1 MAKAGVLAMTQSLA
15 VEWGRHGIRL
25 VAIAPGTFP
34 TEAAVARLR
43 PGGLDHGD
51 VPLNRA
57 GRHEELTDLAAY
69 LVSENAGYITGE
81 CVVIDGG
88 RRYLGGARAGV
99 REMLGWDDAAWEKQ
113 REKTPKK

>member
-1 MAKAGVLAMTQSLA
+1 
-15 VEWGRHGIRL
+15 
-25 VAIAPGTFP
+25 
-34 TEAAVARLR
+34 
-43 PGGLDHGD
+43 
-51 VPLNRA
+51 
-57 GRHEELTDLAAY
+57 LTDLAAY

-99 REMLGWDDAAWEKQ
+99 REMLGWDDAAWERQ